1 MNIAV
6 GIAVGVVG
14 AWLAHWFISTRERGL
29 LAIPIAAVT
38 LVLWTYLA
46 AGYLSARW
54 VDAVRFGMLASILY
68 AFWRYRK
75 VPEK

>member
-1 MNIAV
+1 MI
-6 GIAVGVVG
+6 G
-14 AWLAHWFISTRERGL
+14 AWLAHRFINTRERGL
-29 LAIPIAAVT
+29 MVIPIAAVA

-46 AGYLSARW
+46 AGHLSASW
-54 VDAVRFGMLASILY
+54 VDGVRFGMLASILY